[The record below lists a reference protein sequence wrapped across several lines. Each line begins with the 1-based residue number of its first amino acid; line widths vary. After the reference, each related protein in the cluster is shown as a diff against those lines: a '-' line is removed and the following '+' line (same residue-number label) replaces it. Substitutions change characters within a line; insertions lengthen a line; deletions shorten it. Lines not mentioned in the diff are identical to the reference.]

1 MEQLSFLEGEIR
13 TRKKSAEKVIREIHK
28 LHEELNA
35 MYRVSSER
43 RFEIHTPEAA
53 ADLLIPFMES
63 LDHEEFWVVC
73 LDNRNRVIRFDCLY
87 KGTVNSTQ
95 IRMAEVFRLPI
106 LENAT
111 AIIVA
116 HNHPSGDPEPGVED
130 GKATA
135 AIKEAGQLL
144 EIPLIDH
151 LIIGRGRF
159 VSFARRG
166 LL

>member
-13 TRKKSAEKVIREIHK
+13 TRKKSAEKVIKKIHQ

-35 MYRVSSER
+35 MYRASSER
-43 RFEIHTPEAA
+43 FVIHTPEAA
-53 ADLLIPFMES
+53 AELLAPFMES

-73 LDNRNRVIRFDCLY
+73 LDNRNKVIRFDCLY

-106 LENAT
+106 LENAM

-116 HNHPSGDPEPGVED
+116 HNHPSGNPEPGVED
-130 GKATA
+130 GKATM

-151 LIIGRGRF
+151 LIIGQGRF